1 MTRQRIDSI
10 KRSLDDM
17 TLKELQDMSDNLDDL
32 ISVLTIRQI
41 AIGDTIMDRLDAAM
55 VELVQC

>member
-10 KRSLDDM
+10 KRSLEDM
-17 TLKELQDMSDNLDDL
+17 TLKELQDMSDKLDDL

-55 VELVQC
+55 VELV

>member
-1 MTRQRIDSI
+1 
-10 KRSLDDM
+10 M

>member
-10 KRSLDDM
+10 KRSLEDM

-55 VELVQC
+55 VELA

>member
-1 MTRQRIDSI
+1 
-10 KRSLDDM
+10 M

-41 AIGDTIMDRLDAAM
+41 AISDTIMDRLDAAM

>member
-10 KRSLDDM
+10 KRSLEDM

>member
-10 KRSLDDM
+10 KRSLEDM

-41 AIGDTIMDRLDAAM
+41 AISDTIMDRLDAAM

>member
-10 KRSLDDM
+10 KKSLEDM

-55 VELVQC
+55 VELV

>member
-10 KRSLDDM
+10 KRSLEDM
-17 TLKELQDMSDNLDDL
+17 TLKELQDMSDKLDDL